1 MSQINPLDSFCSI
14 SVLNKC
20 TATWSWVAQLSRPNR
35 VKGERWGGGGYF
47 NIWAIGSVCAVE
59 GTTVPDMSP
68 AVPYYLQTIK

>member
-1 MSQINPLDSFCSI
+1 MELGG
-14 SVLNKC
+14 SVVQ
-20 TATWSWVAQLSRPNR
+20 TQLS
-35 VKGERWGGGGYF
+35 KEREVGGGGGYF

>member
-1 MSQINPLDSFCSI
+1 MELGG
-14 SVLNKC
+14 SVVQ
-20 TATWSWVAQLSRPNR
+20 TQLS
-35 VKGERWGGGGYF
+35 KGREVGGGGGGYF

>member
-1 MSQINPLDSFCSI
+1 MELGG
-14 SVLNKC
+14 SVVQ
-20 TATWSWVAQLSRPNR
+20 TQLS
-35 VKGERWGGGGYF
+35 KGREVGGGGGYF

>member
-1 MSQINPLDSFCSI
+1 MELGG
-14 SVLNKC
+14 SVVQ
-20 TATWSWVAQLSRPNR
+20 TQLS
-35 VKGERWGGGGYF
+35 KGREVGGGGGRGGYF

>member
-1 MSQINPLDSFCSI
+1 MEVGG
-14 SVLNKC
+14 SVVQ
-20 TATWSWVAQLSRPNR
+20 TQLS
-35 VKGERWGGGGYF
+35 KGREVGGRYF